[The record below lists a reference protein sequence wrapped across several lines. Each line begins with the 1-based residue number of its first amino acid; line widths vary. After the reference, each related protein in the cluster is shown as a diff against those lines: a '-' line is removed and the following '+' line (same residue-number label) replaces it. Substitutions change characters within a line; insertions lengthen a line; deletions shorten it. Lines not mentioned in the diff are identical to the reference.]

1 MADSPFDNFQMQQ
14 LEVLLADGS
23 LVNLTG
29 DVVMF
34 RVTESGCLHIAVAS
48 LTLEH
53 RQRIEDVAQRS
64 DEDIKGIISLPASVT
79 YVYASDTWQSFRHA
93 MDHNQLLLYPSLIYI
108 DGFDPD
114 TSLN

>member
-1 MADSPFDNFQMQQ
+1 MTESPYDNYQMQR
-14 LEVLLADGS
+14 LEVLLADGT
-23 LVNLTG
+23 LVNLSG
-29 DVVMF
+29 DMVMF
-34 RVTESGCLHIAVAS
+34 RVTESGCLHVAVAS

-53 RQRIEDVAQRS
+53 RQRIEEMAQRS
-64 DEDIKGIISLPASVT
+64 DEDVRGAITLPAGVT

-114 TSLN
+114 ASLN